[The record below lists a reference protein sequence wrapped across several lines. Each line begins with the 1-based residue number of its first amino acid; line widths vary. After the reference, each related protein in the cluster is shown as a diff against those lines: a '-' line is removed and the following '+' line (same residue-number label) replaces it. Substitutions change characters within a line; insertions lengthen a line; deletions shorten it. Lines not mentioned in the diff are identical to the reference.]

1 MTSGDKRHKDHG
13 SRPTREAVHL
23 LALAAAMEQEGQYN
37 IAKALRAGCDAILT
51 KSAYSMNMPSDKTSL
66 IEELTWGINVFES
79 NEESRGLSRA
89 LQEGKQ
95 ALIEDRL
102 PLVENIPDP
111 FVCRICGQAFLD
123 TPSAPCPT
131 CGAASDTFRH
141 VPAVYYLNEFEP
153 MIALEKLIEA
163 PTRLSSH
170 LKGLDEEFLAKPPG
184 EGRWS
189 IRQFMTHIRDAEG
202 VFNGRVK
209 QFTIEQN
216 PVLTSQAV
224 WEWATSDE
232 ARPSNTL
239 DILEDFRI
247 LRAETVDELKR
258 VPVKDW
264 WREGQHEEFGTV
276 TLKQQASYFAAHEL
290 THIGHIGFLVSS

>member
-1 MTSGDKRHKDHG
+1 MISSDDRHKDHG
-13 SRPTREAVHL
+13 GRSTHDAVHL

-51 KSAYSMNMPSDKTSL
+51 KSAYSMNMASDKTSL

-111 FVCRICGQAFLD
+111 FVCRICGHAFLD
-123 TPSAPCPT
+123 TPSVPCPT

-153 MIALEKLIEA
+153 MIALENLIEA

-170 LKGLDEEFLAKPPG
+170 LKGLDEEFLARPPG

-189 IRQFMTHIRDAEG
+189 SYGMRNKAKERPDGLKGEVSKKRWMI
-202 VFNGRVK
+202 
-209 QFTIEQN
+209 
-216 PVLTSQAV
+216 
-224 WEWATSDE
+224 
-232 ARPSNTL
+232 RPSSGVTHHTGTNGSYCRYFGNRPQMFALTGL
-239 DILEDFRI
+239 
-247 LRAETVDELKR
+247 T
-258 VPVKDW
+258 
-264 WREGQHEEFGTV
+264 GTV
-276 TLKQQASYFAAHEL
+276 AQSQRL
-290 THIGHIGFLVSS
+290 